1 MPRREGTKRTEGRT
15 PPGSGGLALCLWL
28 GVAGDK
34 ASTDIEELCS
44 GIWVSL
50 SRFTSWDY
58 ILTSPPFPPL
68 PCRIN
73 LFTNNLEGPVLDHRY
88 YAGVCSPHYIL
99 NTRFRKP
106 YNVENFTP
114 QVCASREAT
123 SGPWQGPWQR
133 SQKHDWS
140 AAPYW
145 ASSNASHFLSE
156 LQFFT
161 CKMGGCFLQTQW

>member
-1 MPRREGTKRTEGRT
+1 MPRREGTKQTEGRT

-99 NTRFRKP
+99 NTRFPKP

-133 SQKHDWS
+133 SQKHGS
-140 AAPYW
+140 GLV
-145 ASSNASHFLSE
+145 SSPLLGQLKCITLS
-156 LQFFT
+156 L
-161 CKMGGCFLQTQW
+161 